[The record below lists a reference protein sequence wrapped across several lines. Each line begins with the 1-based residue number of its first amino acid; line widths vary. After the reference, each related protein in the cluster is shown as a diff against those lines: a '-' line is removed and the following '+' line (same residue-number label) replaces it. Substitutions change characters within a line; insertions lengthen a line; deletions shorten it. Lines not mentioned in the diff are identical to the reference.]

1 MRGLRF
7 GSTLCVIILT
17 TALSNA
23 GDIQGTIVVQRKL
36 TKRRVT
42 ASVGAYD
49 RGTVVDLKNDSSE
62 DVLSFERE
70 RVIVY
75 LEGDFASQGS
85 PVTAEISQQNRRFLP
100 DTLWIPA
107 GSTVSFPNLDPIF
120 HNVFSLS
127 KPKEF
132 DLGNYPKD
140 HTRTVVFQKPGVVFV
155 NCHLHPN
162 MSAAIVIS
170 PNRWG
175 AKADP
180 DGKFT
185 IAGVPSGNYS
195 IVAWHKTAG
204 LFHQRVTVGDK
215 PVSVAFFIPIGED
228 PTAHSS
234 VDHETGHQH

>member
-1 MRGLRF
+1 MVGLRF
-7 GSTLCVIILT
+7 SSTLSVIVLA
-17 TALSNA
+17 TALSYA
-23 GDIQGTIVVQRKL
+23 GDIQGTIVVQRTL

-42 ASVGAYD
+42 ASIGAYD

-62 DVLSFERE
+62 DALAFERE
-70 RVIVY
+70 RVIIY
-75 LEGDFASQGS
+75 IEGDFPNQPA
-85 PVTAEISQQNRRFLP
+85 PVTAEISQQNRRFFP

-140 HTRTVVFQKPGVVFV
+140 HTRTVVFSKPGVVFV

-162 MSAAIVIS
+162 MSAAIVIG

-185 IAGVPSGNYS
+185 IAGIPAGSYS
-195 IVAWHKTAG
+195 IVAWHKSAG
-204 LFHQRVTVGDK
+204 LFRQRVTVGDK
-215 PVSVAFFIPIGED
+215 PAPVTFFIPIGEN
-228 PTAHSS
+228 PAP
-234 VDHETGHQH
+234 HQGMEHH

>member
-1 MRGLRF
+1 MDSMVGLKF
-7 GSTLCVIILT
+7 SGTLSVVVLA
-17 TALSNA
+17 TALSYA
-23 GDIQGTIVVQRKL
+23 GDIQGTIVVQRTL

-42 ASVGAYD
+42 APIGAYD

-62 DVLSFERE
+62 DALSFERE

-75 LEGDFASQGS
+75 LEGDFPSL
-85 PVTAEISQQNRRFLP
+85 PINAEISQQNRRFLP

-140 HTRTVVFQKPGVVFV
+140 HTRTVVFSKPGVVFV

-185 IAGVPSGNYS
+185 IAGVPAGSYS

-204 LFHQRVTVGDK
+204 LFHQRVTVGEK
-215 PVSVAFFIPIGED
+215 PAAVTFLIPIGEN
-228 PTAHSS
+228 PAAHQGM
-234 VDHETGHQH
+234 DHH

>member
-1 MRGLRF
+1 MAGL
-7 GSTLCVIILT
+7 TLRRVLCAVFL
-17 TALSNA
+17 AAASGYA
-23 GDIQGTIVVQRKL
+23 GDIQGTIIVQHKL

-42 ASVGAYD
+42 ASIGAYD
-49 RGTVVDLKNDSSE
+49 RGTVVDLKNDSPE
-62 DVLSFERE
+62 DALDFERE
-70 RVIVY
+70 RVVIY
-75 LEGDFASQGS
+75 LEGDLPASTGAI
-85 PVTAEISQQNRRFLP
+85 TAEISQQNRRFVP

-132 DLGNYPKD
+132 DLGNYPQD
-140 HTRTVVFQKPGVVFV
+140 HTRTVVFQRPGVVFV

-175 AKADP
+175 VKAGP

-185 IAGVPSGNYS
+185 LAGVPHGSFT

-204 LFHQRVTVGDK
+204 LFRQRVTVGDK
-215 PVSVAFFIPIGED
+215 PVAVSFFIPIGDD
-228 PTAHSS
+228 PT
-234 VDHETGHQH
+234 EYRN

>member
-1 MRGLRF
+1 MSLMVGD
-7 GSTLCVIILT
+7 TLSRVLWVSLLAASLIP
-17 TALSNA
+17 A
-23 GDIQGTIVVQRKL
+23 GDIQGTIIVRRTL

-42 ASVGAYD
+42 ASMGAYD
-49 RGTVVDLKNDSSE
+49 RGVAVDLKKDSSA
-62 DVLSFERE
+62 DPISFERE

-75 LEGDFASQGS
+75 LEGDLPSLTGS
-85 PVTAEISQQNRRFLP
+85 ITAEIDQENRRFVP

-132 DLGNYPKD
+132 DLGNYTRD
-140 HTRTVVFQKPGVVFV
+140 HAKSVVFSKPGIVFV

-170 PNRWG
+170 PNRFG
-175 AKADP
+175 VKAGP
-180 DGKFT
+180 DGKFVL
-185 IAGVPSGNYS
+185 AGVPPGSYT

-204 LFHQRVTVGDK
+204 FFRQRVTVSDK
-215 PVSVAFFIPIGED
+215 PVAVEFFIPLGEN
-228 PTAHSS
+228 PTP
-234 VDHETGHQH
+234 HEN

>member
-1 MRGLRF
+1 MMGFRLAG
-7 GSTLCVIILT
+7 TLC
-17 TALSNA
+17 ALVLSIA
-23 GDIQGTIVVQRKL
+23 PSLAADIEGTIIVQRRL
-36 TKRRVT
+36 TKKRVT
-42 ASVGAYD
+42 APIGAYD
-49 RGTVVDLKNDSSE
+49 RGTVVDLKDDSSE
-62 DVLSFERE
+62 DVLAFERS

-75 LEGDFASQGS
+75 LEGDFPAEAA
-85 PVTAEISQQNRRFLP
+85 PVRAEIAQQNRRFVP

-140 HTRTVVFQKPGVVFV
+140 HTRTVVFLKPGVVFV

-162 MSAAIVIS
+162 MSAAIVIT

-185 IAGVPSGNYS
+185 LAAVPPGSYTV
-195 IVAWHKTAG
+195 VAWHKTAG
-204 LFHQRVTVGDK
+204 LFRHHVTVADK
-215 PVSVAFFIPIGED
+215 PVSVSFFIPIGDNPAD
-228 PTAHSS
+228 PPNGAHTAAH
-234 VDHETGHQH
+234 TN

>member
-1 MRGLRF
+1 MVGFTLRGVF
-7 GSTLCVIILT
+7 CIAIS
-17 TALSNA
+17 ASSLSQA
-23 GDIQGTIVVQRKL
+23 GDILGTIVVQHKL

-42 ASVGAYD
+42 ASMSAYD
-49 RGTVVDLKNDSSE
+49 RGTTVDLKQDTAG
-62 DVLSFERE
+62 DALAFERE
-70 RVIVY
+70 RVVVY
-75 LEGDFASQGS
+75 LEGDLPAQTAA
-85 PVTAEISQQNRRFLP
+85 PITAEISQQNRRFFP

-140 HTRTVVFQKPGVVFV
+140 HTRTVVFQKAGVVFV

-170 PNRWG
+170 PNHWG
-175 AKADP
+175 AKAGP

-185 IAGVPSGNYS
+185 ISDVPRGSYTV
-195 IVAWHKTAG
+195 VAWHKSAG
-204 LFHQRVTVGDK
+204 LFRQSVVIGDK
-215 PVSVAFFIPIGED
+215 PVAVEFFIPIGEN
-228 PTAHSS
+228 PSP
-234 VDHETGHQH
+234 HQN

>member
-1 MRGLRF
+1 MV
-7 GSTLCVIILT
+7 GSTLGCAVCI
-17 TALSNA
+17 AMSAASLSQA

-42 ASVGAYD
+42 ASLSAYD
-49 RGTVVDLKNDSSE
+49 RGPAVDLKKDFGE
-62 DVLSFERE
+62 DVLAFERE
-70 RVIVY
+70 HVVVY
-75 LEGDFASQGS
+75 LEGDLPSQTGAI
-85 PVTAEISQQNRRFLP
+85 TAEIAQENRRFVP

-175 AKADP
+175 VKAGP

-185 IAGVPSGNYS
+185 LAAVPPGSYT

-204 LFHQRVTVGDK
+204 FFRQRVTVADK
-215 PVSVAFFIPIGED
+215 SVAVEFFIPLGEA
-228 PTAHSS
+228 PAPR
-234 VDHETGHQH
+234 EN